1 MKPNKPRVLPPL
13 SHMATVLLDELRDEC
28 ETAIALIDRLKKRAS
43 LTRGQQDDV
52 LGELSA
58 SIIHLHIHTDGLDDI
73 VIEAADSAVSE
84 QRNKPKPRARVRRG
98 GVRAIGPRRI
108 ATAR

>member
-43 LTRGQQDDV
+43 LTRAKQDDL

-58 SIIHLHIHTDGLDDI
+58 SIIHLHIHTDGLDDV
-73 VIEAADSAVSE
+73 VIDAADPAVSE
-84 QRNKPKPRARVRRG
+84 AGSKPRSRARPG
-98 GVRAIGPRRI
+98 GARALAPRRI
-108 ATAR
+108 ATAC